1 MRLRTASGGG
11 GGGGGERWRSQ
22 HPQAASVAAR
32 WQRVLWVLWVLWLL
46 WVLCVQAEY
55 ILNGKPV

>member
-1 MRLRTASGGG
+1 MRLRTVSDGD
-11 GGGGGERWRSQ
+11 RRRSQ

-32 WQRVLWVLWVLWLL
+32 WQRVLWVLWVL
-46 WVLCVQAEY
+46 CVHAEY

>member
-1 MRLRTASGGG
+1 MRLRTVSGG
-11 GGGGGERWRSQ
+11 ECRRSQ

-32 WQRVLWVLWVLWLL
+32 WQRVLWVLWVLW
-46 WVLCVQAEY
+46 VLCVHAEY

>member
-1 MRLRTASGGG
+1 MRLRTVS
-11 GGGGGERWRSQ
+11 GGERRRSQ

-32 WQRVLWVLWVLWLL
+32 WQRVLWVLWA
-46 WVLCVQAEY
+46 LCVHAEY